1 MAERILIVQLADIG
15 DLILATPAL
24 AALREAHPGAHL
36 ALLTTAHAA
45 PVIAGTVLVD
55 EVITFERQ
63 AFNSSRAFFRPA
75 NLRRIL
81 ALRGGRWGAVVF
93 LHHFTLRLGTLKF
106 ALIGLASGARR
117 RIGLENGNGWFL
129 TERLADEGFGVRHQ
143 AQYWLD
149 LVGLLGATATPR
161 RTQVHIEQAASLP
174 DVSGSIVIHA
184 GSGGYSLARRWD
196 AAQFAAVADALHAE
210 TGKPILLVGGKGDD
224 TQAVRD
230 AMRAPVLDLSGQ
242 TTLPQLAGV
251 LSRAALFIGA
261 DSGVMHLAAAVGVP
275 VLAIFGPSNPDAW
288 GPWQPGGR
296 VAVVRSAPECSP
308 CSYVGHSIGLREG
321 CPARTCMRM
330 VTAAQ
335 VVAAARGLLN
345 GEEPHPQPLSGGRGE
360 MPNSEEPH
368 PQPLSEGRGEM
379 LIGNEEP
386 NPLVMD
392 ALRRGDLPGRP
403 YRDTPPTTGQPA
415 SAPLRFNSLD
425 SPRRIR
431 ILGLPVDAITYAEWL
446 DRIEGWVQG
455 EAARHVCTINPEFV
469 MIAQRD
475 TLFHAILSRAALC
488 VPDGV
493 GLLWAARRLGTPLPE
508 RVTGSDGVPKIA
520 ERAAARGWR
529 LFLLG
534 AAPGVADKAADVLR
548 AHYPGV
554 QICGVYGGSPAADEE
569 DAIVERINASGAD
582 ILFVA
587 YGAPVQD
594 KWIAR
599 NLPRLNVKMAM
610 GVGGALDF
618 IAGVVPRAPE
628 WMQRLGLEWLFRL
641 YLQPWRIGRMLR
653 LPRFVLAVL
662 WRGRV

>member
-1 MAERILIVQLADIG
+1 MAERFLIVQLADIG

-45 PVIAGTVLVD
+45 PVVAETGLVD
-55 EVITFERQ
+55 EIITLERQ
-63 AFNSSRAFFRPA
+63 SLNSSRAFFRPA

-81 ALRGGRWGAVVF
+81 ALRGGRWDAVIF

-117 RIGLENGNGWFL
+117 RIGLENGSGWFL
-129 TERLADEGFGVRHQ
+129 TERLADAGFGARHQ

-149 LVGLLGATATPR
+149 LVGLLGAATTPR
-161 RTQVHIEQAASLP
+161 RAQVRIEHAASLP
-174 DVSGSIVIHA
+174 DLSGSIVIHA

-196 AAQFAAVADALHAE
+196 AAQFAAAADALRAE
-210 TGKPILLVGGKGDD
+210 TGKPIVLVGGAGDD
-224 TQAVRD
+224 TQAVRA
-230 AMRAPVLDLSGQ
+230 AMRAPAIDLTGQ

-261 DSGVMHLAAAVGVP
+261 DSGVMHLAAAVGAP
-275 VLAIFGPSNPDAW
+275 VVAIFGPSNPDAW
-288 GPWQPGGR
+288 GPWAPGGR
-296 VAVVRSAPECSP
+296 TRVVRSAPACSP

-335 VVAAARGLLN
+335 VVAAARALLN
-345 GEEPHPQPLSGGRGE
+345 SEAPHPRHLSGVSGE
-360 MPNSEEPH
+360 DDTAQS
-368 PQPLSEGRGEM
+368 
-379 LIGNEEP
+379 
-386 NPLVMD
+386 
-392 ALRRGDLPGRP
+392 AL
-403 YRDTPPTTGQPA
+403 PA

-425 SPRRIR
+425 SSRRVR

-446 DRIEGWVQG
+446 DLIEDWMRG
-455 EAARHVCTINPEFV
+455 ERARHVCTINPEFI

-475 TLFHAILSRAALC
+475 ALFHAILTRAALC

-493 GLLWAARRLGTPLPE
+493 GLLWAARRQGSPLPE

-534 AAPGVADKAADVLR
+534 AAPGVAERAADALR
-548 AHYPGV
+548 ARYPGV
-554 QICGVYGGSPAADEE
+554 QISGVYGGSPAADEE

-594 KWIAR
+594 QWIAR
-599 NLPRLNVKMAM
+599 NLPRLNVRMAM

-628 WMQRLGLEWLFRL
+628 WMQRAGLEWLFRL
-641 YLQPWRIGRMLR
+641 CLQPWRFRRMLR
-653 LPRFVLAVL
+653 LPRFVLAAL
-662 WRGRV
+662 LRRA